1 MKTREI
7 PYPSEDGID
16 RIGVP
21 ELLGTDVSDHAGSQ
35 QISYGALPQQFI
47 LLLSRKGTV
56 CQ

>member
-21 ELLGTDVSDHAGSQ
+21 ELLGTDVSDHARSQ
-35 QISYGALPQQFI
+35 QISYGALPQQFS
-47 LLLSRKGTV
+47 LLLSRESAV